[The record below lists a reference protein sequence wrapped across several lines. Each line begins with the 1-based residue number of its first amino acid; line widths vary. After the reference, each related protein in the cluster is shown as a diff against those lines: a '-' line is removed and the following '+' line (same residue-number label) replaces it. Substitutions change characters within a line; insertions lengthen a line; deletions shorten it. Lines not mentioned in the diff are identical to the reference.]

1 MYFFYWKINYYKPFE
16 NIYYL
21 KNFAK
26 LIKAQYRGKHN
37 KKRNENGQ
45 CAHGYS
51 NKLLWEQEME
61 KSSFLVL

>member
-51 NKLLWEQEME
+51 NKLLWE
-61 KSSFLVL
+61 